1 MTRGHLVLFVREPR
15 LGTGKRRL
23 ARDIG
28 DVAALRF
35 ERAMLGL
42 LARHLGRDRRWHLRL
57 AVTPQRARRRQ
68 RLWPPGVPIASQGGG
83 DLGQRMR
90 RALAACPPGPA
101 VLVGSDIPAL
111 DAHHIAEAF
120 RLLGRCD
127 IVFGPAGDGGFWLV
141 GARRCPSLPPLFGR
155 VRWSGPHAL
164 ADVLANLPRRL
175 RVGFAA
181 RLDDVDDG
189 ASYLAPGILRRG
201 AAQKP

>member
-1 MTRGHLVLFVREPR
+1 MSRLHLVLFVREPR
-15 LGTGKRRL
+15 FGTGKRRL
-23 ARDIG
+23 AKDVG
-28 DVAALRF
+28 DTAALRF

-42 LARHLGRDRRWHLRL
+42 LARRLGRDRRWRLRL
-57 AVTPQRARRRQ
+57 AVTPQRARCRQ

-111 DAHHIAEAF
+111 TADHIAEAF
-120 RLLGRCD
+120 GLLGD
-127 IVFGPAGDGGFWLV
+127 HDVVFGSAGDGGFWLV
-141 GARRCPSLPPLFGR
+141 GARRCPCLPPLFGT

-164 ADVLANLPRRL
+164 GDVLGNLPRRV

-189 ASYLAPGILRRG
+189 AAYRRRAPRRG
-201 AAQKP
+201 F